1 MFLSFKW
8 HWFHLILISG
18 LGDIIETVSLF
29 LLEKLCAETDYI
41 VLTCLEA
48 EFLLRSVTKVVG
60 NFLYMFKMY
69 LLTESG

>member
-29 LLEKLCAETDYI
+29 PFEKLCAETVY
-41 VLTCLEA
+41 LFLNYLEA
-48 EFLLRSVTKVVG
+48 EFSLGDVTKVVG
-60 NFLYMFKMY
+60 NFL
-69 LLTESG
+69 